1 MTSCYLEHPWLRWCA
16 FKAKP
21 GFRRWVGP
29 VQEARLALCD
39 CISMPLLACEA
50 SLLAFITLISSWP
63 LSLTRYLNVW
73 SLVCWGAWVSACVL
87 EYPGI
92 LRNMVGD
99 PDGSGQEVQMKINY
113 RSGSR
118 RQQQATNAQR
128 CKLCCCSVVLS
139 KSMATL

>member
-1 MTSCYLEHPWLRWCA
+1 M
-16 FKAKP
+16 
-21 GFRRWVGP
+21 
-29 VQEARLALCD
+29 CD

-92 LRNMVGD
+92 LRNMVGE
-99 PDGSGQEVQMKINY
+99 PDGSGQEVEVGAEGNN
-113 RSGSR
+113 R
-118 RQQQATNAQR
+118 RQTPNDANSAAVQFFFLRAWQHYNTRIVKAILAIPAGHRAFHAIPSITHTHTAPEVSSR
-128 CKLCCCSVVLS
+128 HL
-139 KSMATL
+139 